1 MNENQIYYIFFNLE
15 QNNFLN
21 KDNKVIENF
30 CIPEAE
36 IEFNSED
43 FDFLQALE
51 NINKSKKILSLS
63 ALKYLG
69 KKRLLDNK
77 FIDVYNKVSEDNS
90 FNCITIMIPSE
101 LKKNILELLYK
112 EKIFQE
118 ETSINFIPSINCK
131 LEEINRIF
139 AQEKIMFIFS
149 YENKVYLFYY
159 KYFIIQD
166 DLVLVKSDF
175 KCLKKTDVKKPNSNL
190 KSFFDIKKYPSFC
203 FGFNV
208 VKEHIL
214 D

>member
-63 ALKYLG
+63 ARNYLG

-131 LEEINRIF
+131 LEEIKKIF

-159 KYFIIQD
+159 NYFIIQD
-166 DLVLVKSDF
+166 DLVVVKSDF
-175 KCLKKTDVKKPNSNL
+175 KCLKKTVVKKPNSNL

-208 VKEHIL
+208 VKDHIL